1 MEVLVREIAAMN
13 FAAVMEA
20 PVVFICCNNGWAIST
35 PVEEQFRSDGIVVK
49 GQAYGI
55 WSIRVDG
62 NDALAVYSAVH
73 TAREIAIKDALAVYS
88 AVHTAREIA
97 IKEQRSVLIEAL
109 TYRVGH
115 HSTSDDSTK
124 YRSTG
129 EIEYWKMERNPV
141 NRFKRWVERSGWW
154 SEKDELELRSSVRK
168 QLMHAIQVAEKA
180 QKPPLEDMFT
190 DVYDKLS
197 SNLEEQERVLR
208 KTIEKHPKDYPS
220 DVPL

>member
-1 MEVLVREIAAMN
+1 MEVLVMEISAMN

-20 PVVFICCNNGWAIST
+20 PVVFIYRNNGWAIST

-49 GQAYGI
+49 GQAYDI

-73 TAREIAIKDALAVYS
+73 TAREIAIK
-88 AVHTAREIA
+88 
-97 IKEQRSVLIEAL
+97 EQRPVLIEAL

-129 EIEYWKMERNPV
+129 EIEYWKMERNSV
-141 NRFKRWVERSGWW
+141 NRFKR
-154 SEKDELELRSSVRK
+154 
-168 QLMHAIQVAEKA
+168 
-180 QKPPLEDMFT
+180 
-190 DVYDKLS
+190 
-197 SNLEEQERVLR
+197 
-208 KTIEKHPKDYPS
+208 
-220 DVPL
+220 